1 MPTSLVCG
9 GAGYIGSH
17 MVRSL
22 LEEGER
28 VVVLD
33 NLSTGRRD
41 FVPAEALFIQG
52 DVRDGELLDRLLPQH
67 DVNAVFLFASLIKV
81 GESVSLPLAYYEN
94 NFVGALR
101 VVESMVRSR
110 TPHFIF
116 SSSAAVYGEP
126 EAVPITEDMPL
137 RPTNPYGETKLAV
150 EQMLRWAS
158 EAHGFTYGALRY
170 FNACGAI
177 EDATLGEV
185 QEPETHLIPLVLDA
199 AIGEKESIS
208 VFGDDYDTPDGT
220 CVRDYIHVMDL
231 ARAHLLTLDALRR
244 GGGSK
249 IYNLGNGRGFSVEE
263 VIDAC
268 RSVTG
273 LPIKVVRAPRRAGDP
288 ARLIASSDR
297 ARQELGWTP
306 HYLSLESIVETSW
319 RWHRKRRG
327 GRTA

>member
-1 MPTSLVCG
+1 MKTSLVCG

-17 MVRSL
+17 MVRGL
-22 LEEGER
+22 LDQGER
-28 VVVLD
+28 VIVYD

-41 FVPAEALFIQG
+41 FVPPEAVFVEG
-52 DVRDGELLDRLLPQH
+52 DVRDGELLDRVLKQH

-81 GESVSLPLAYYEN
+81 GESVSLPLVYYEN
-94 NFVGALR
+94 NLVGALR
-101 VVESMVRSR
+101 VLESMIRCG
-110 TPHFIF
+110 TPHFVF

-137 RPTNPYGETKLAV
+137 RPTNPYGETKLAI

-199 AIGEKESIS
+199 AIGVNESIS

-220 CVRDYIHVMDL
+220 CIRDYVHVMDL
-231 ARAHLLTLDALRR
+231 AQAHLLVLDALRR
-244 GGGSK
+244 GEGSR
-249 IYNLGNGRGFSVEE
+249 IYNLGNGRGISVKE
-263 VIDAC
+263 VVDSC

-273 LPIKVVRAPRRAGDP
+273 LPIKAVKAPRREGDP
-288 ARLIASSDR
+288 ARLVASADR
-297 ARQELGWTP
+297 AIEELGWTP
-306 HYLSLESIVETSW
+306 RYQSLESIVETSW
-319 RWHRKRRG
+319 RWHKKRRG
-327 GRTA
+327 G

>member
-1 MPTSLVCG
+1 MKTSLICG

-22 LEEGER
+22 LDKGER
-28 VVVLD
+28 VIVLD

-41 FVPAEALFIQG
+41 FVPAGALFIHG
-52 DVRDGELLDRLLPQH
+52 DIRDGELLDRVLTEN

-94 NFVGALR
+94 NLVGALR
-101 VVESMVRSR
+101 VMESIVRCG

-126 EAVPITEDMPL
+126 VAVPITEDMPL
-137 RPTNPYGETKLAV
+137 RPTNPYGETKLAI

-199 AIGEKESIS
+199 AMGVNESIS

-220 CVRDYIHVMDL
+220 CVRDYVHVVDL
-231 ARAHLLTLDALRR
+231 ALAHLLTLDALRS
-244 GGGSK
+244 GVGSK
-249 IYNLGNGRGFSVEE
+249 IYNLGNGRGFSVKE
-263 VIDAC
+263 VIEAC

-273 LPIKVVRAPRRAGDP
+273 LPIKTVYAPRRAGDP
-288 ARLIASSDR
+288 ARLVASSDR
-297 ARQELGWTP
+297 AKVELGWTP
-306 HYLSLESIVETSW
+306 RYQSLESIVETAW
-319 RWHRKRRG
+319 RWHSKRRG
-327 GRTA
+327 G